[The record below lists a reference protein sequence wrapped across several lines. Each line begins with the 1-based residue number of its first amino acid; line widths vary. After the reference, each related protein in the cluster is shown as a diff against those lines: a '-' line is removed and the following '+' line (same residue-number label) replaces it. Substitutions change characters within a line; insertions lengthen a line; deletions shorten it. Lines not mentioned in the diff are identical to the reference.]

1 MMRNCL
7 LFSTHLI
14 FLKSPLLKLS
24 SNNTF
29 LIIFTLLLL
38 MGCGSSTPP
47 IDRIEVAVNGIH
59 GGALSG
65 DGKHAIIGSVQ
76 HGGSLWR
83 LSDGERLFNWNHG
96 KDELSVLISADIE
109 PSGNWAITAEAHTI
123 VLWDMNTG
131 SAARFW
137 TAPGE
142 VLDADLANGGRYALL
157 GQADHSAVIF
167 NVIDGGIVRSFSH
180 EGRVRGVDLSKDGR
194 LAITGSEDQTAVV
207 WRVDSGEKLMT
218 MQHQEDVQLVALSP
232 DGRFAFTSAK
242 YDRAEIWDI
251 NSAKTLHSIPL
262 SKERI
267 KRGLEVTSARF
278 SDDSKHLLL
287 GYTNQKVEL
296 WEVENSKLL
305 KEWKLTKRNKWQ
317 PTGVSV
323 IDLAFTSQTNRYYAI
338 GSSGFIYLL
347 E

>member
-1 MMRNCL
+1 MRSYPHTPGCY
-7 LFSTHLI
+7 LI
-14 FLKSPLLKLS
+14 K
-24 SNNTF
+24 
-29 LIIFTLLLL
+29 IIFIISAAFII
-38 MGCGSSTPP
+38 GSCGSSTAPN
-47 IDRIEVAVNGIH
+47 DRIEVAVNGIH
-59 GGALSG
+59 GGTLSD
-65 DGKHAIIGSVQ
+65 DGKYTIIGSVQ

-96 KDELSVLISADIE
+96 ENELSVVISADIE
-109 PSGNWAITAEAHTI
+109 PSNNWALTAEAHTI

-167 NVIDGGIVRSFSH
+167 NVIKGGIVRSFKH
-180 EGRVRGVDLSKDGR
+180 EGRVRSVDLSRDGR

-207 WRVDSGEKLMT
+207 WRVDSGKKLMT
-218 MQHQEDVQLVALSP
+218 MQHQEDVQQVALSP

-251 NSAKTLHSIPL
+251 TTGKTLKSIPL

-267 KRGLEVTSARF
+267 KRGLEITSARF
-278 SDDSKHLLL
+278 SDDGQNLLL
-287 GYTNQKVEL
+287 GYSNQNVEL
-296 WEVENSKLL
+296 WEVENVRRLRT
-305 KEWKLTKRNKWQ
+305 WKLTKRHTWQ

-323 IDLAFTSQTNRYYAI
+323 IDLAFSSQANRYYAI
-338 GSSGFIYLL
+338 GSSGFVYLL

>member
-1 MMRNCL
+1 MI
-7 LFSTHLI
+7 SA
-14 FLKSPLLKLS
+14 
-24 SNNTF
+24 
-29 LIIFTLLLL
+29 
-38 MGCGSSTPP
+38 CGSSTAPA
-47 IDRIEVAVNGIH
+47 DRIEVAVNGIH
-59 GGALSG
+59 GGSLSDKG
-65 DGKHAIIGSVQ
+65 QYAIVGSVQ

-96 KDELSVLISADIE
+96 EDELSVLVSADVD
-109 PSGNWAITAEAHTI
+109 PSGTWAMTAEAHTL

-137 TAPGE
+137 SSPGE

-167 NVIDGGIVRSFSH
+167 NIIQGGVVRTFNH
-180 EGRVRGVDLSKDGR
+180 QGRVRSVDLSRDGR

-218 MQHQEDVQLVALSP
+218 MKHEEDVQEVILSP

-242 YDRAEIWDI
+242 YDRAEIWDVEAGT
-251 NSAKTLHSIPL
+251 SLKSIPL

-267 KRGLEVTSARF
+267 KRGLEVTAAKF
-278 SDDSKHLLL
+278 SDDSKYLLL

-296 WEVENSKLL
+296 WAVEEAKRL
-305 KEWKLTKRNKWQ
+305 KEWTLTKRHQWQ
-317 PTGVSV
+317 PTGVAV